1 MLVKRNKKSSKVLF
15 VIVFAIIF
23 YYMLRVTTL
32 VSANN
37 GNWFFDYFTIALN
50 ELYKINTPIDFS
62 RNNFLVSSGVSV
74 FVLMIYETYKMQ
86 NKKNIQENTYG
97 SAEWKTPNDIK
108 DKRDKNFENN
118 MILTQTELISK
129 NMKISKMNRHVILIG
144 RPGSGKSRYYFKPNI
159 LNANG
164 TIIVTDPKR
173 RTFARL
179 WLFIKEKRLYNKSS

>member
-37 GNWFFDYFTIALN
+37 GNWSFDYFTIVLN

-62 RNNFLVSSGVSV
+62 RNNFLVSMGVSF

-97 SAEWKTPNDIK
+97 SAEWRTSNDIK

-118 MILTQTELISK
+118 IILTQTELISK

-173 RTFARL
+173 RTLARL
-179 WLFIKEKRLYNKSS
+179 WLFIEEKRLYNKSS

>member
-1 MLVKRNKKSSKVLF
+1 MLVKRNKKSSKVIF

-32 VSANN
+32 VSNN
-37 GNWFFDYFTIALN
+37 GGNWSLDYFTIALN
-50 ELYKINTPIDFS
+50 ELYKINTPM
-62 RNNFLVSSGVSV
+62 V
-74 FVLMIYETYKMQ
+74 YETYKMQ

-97 SAEWKTPNDIK
+97 SAEWKTANDIK

-173 RTFARL
+173 RVTSRL
-179 WLFIKEKRLYNKSS
+179 WLFIKAKRIYNKSS